1 LFTILNCNVIQ
12 CIGGCQMDGLAELT
26 EKVRGHFQAG
36 GAGLD
41 RSVRLDLRG
50 EGVIRVEGT
59 EVSNTPDPADLVI
72 SVSRK
77 DLEALGRG
85 DLNPMTAVIMGRLKV
100 SDMGLA
106 MSLMPQ
112 VKSLIESRTGDA

>member
-1 LFTILNCNVIQ
+1 
-12 CIGGCQMDGLAELT
+12 MDGLSELT
-26 EKVRGHFQAG
+26 DKVRAHFEKG

-50 EGVIRVEGT
+50 EGVIRVEGS
-59 EVSNTPDPADLVI
+59 EVTNVADPADLVI
-72 SVSRK
+72 SVSRR
-77 DLEALGRG
+77 DLEALARG
-85 DLNPMTAVIMGRLKV
+85 DLNPMTAAITGRLKV

-112 VKSLIESRTGDA
+112 VKSLLAARSGDD

>member
-1 LFTILNCNVIQ
+1 
-12 CIGGCQMDGLAELT
+12 MDGLAELT
-26 EKVRGHFQAG
+26 EKVREHFQAG

-50 EGVIRVEGT
+50 EGTLRVEGS
-59 EVSNTPDPADLVI
+59 EVSNSQDPADLVI

-85 DLNPMTAVIMGRLKV
+85 DLNPMTAVITGRLKV

-112 VKSLIESRTGDA
+112 VKSLLAARTGDA

>member
-1 LFTILNCNVIQ
+1 
-12 CIGGCQMDGLAELT
+12 MDRLTELT
-26 EKVRGHFQAG
+26 DKVRAHFGAG

-41 RSVRLDLRG
+41 HSIRLDLRG
-50 EGVIRVEGT
+50 EGVIRVEGSM
-59 EVSNTPDPADLVI
+59 VSNSPDPADLVI

-77 DLEALGRG
+77 DLEALAQGT
-85 DLNPMTAVIMGRLKV
+85 LNPMSAAITGRLKV

-112 VKSLIESRTGDA
+112 VKALLAARTGET